1 MGSVK
6 KRSQNLNPK
15 HFEPRVEPDHGPESE
30 KDKEKS
36 NSASKHQI
44 LTSRSLQLSPP
55 WPSSTMKFP
64 CLSMRTDTW
73 APLVGLK
80 TKTVQLH
87 RLPERQE
94 ARSRV
99 TQSTGTECGCGSCIC
114 KSPSVPFPSPVLFP
128 KLQKFPET
136 NNHGHR
142 NKKNSALGRE
152 LVIAVTRLCLL
163 YGPSTETI
171 IPWLSL
177 RQLHFKLIRVR
188 HCNEEKSTAMKK

>member
-44 LTSRSLQLSPP
+44 LTSRSSQLSPP

-73 APLVGLK
+73 SPLVGLK

-87 RLPERQE
+87 CLPERQE
-94 ARSRV
+94 ARSWV
-99 TQSTGTECGCGSCIC
+99 TQSTGTEYGCGSCIC
-114 KSPSVPFPSPVLFP
+114 KSPSVPFPSSALFP

-142 NKKNSALGRE
+142 NKKPQHWGGNMS
-152 LVIAVTRLCLL
+152 
-163 YGPSTETI
+163 S
-171 IPWLSL
+171 LSPGFVFCTAHPQ
-177 RQLHFKLIRVR
+177 RQ
-188 HCNEEKSTAMKK
+188 